1 MKALVI
7 GATGLLGQAIV
18 RVGCVRG
25 IEIVEMARSS
35 TEWLVD
41 VTESDQLLKSIE
53 AIRPDVV
60 VNCAAIVNLAE
71 CEREPGMAYQVN
83 ARPAS
88 IIAEASKR
96 IGFIPVY
103 ISTDHYY
110 QGDGNG
116 AVAHDEHAPITLLNE
131 YARTKYVGEAFT
143 SLVSNGLVLRTNIV
157 GHRGRKNA
165 PTFAEWAISAL
176 IQREQL
182 TLFDDVYTSSIHVD
196 AFASAMFDLVQKEA
210 AGVYNLASSEVSS
223 KQAFMLMLAEQMGID
238 LDWATTGS
246 GKSLKPLRA
255 DSMGLAIGK
264 AEALLGYR
272 LPGLAETVSKLVEEW
287 RNSKP
292 AQ

>member
-1 MKALVI
+1 MKFLVI

-18 RVGCVRG
+18 RIGRARG
-25 IEIVEMARSS
+25 IEIVGMARSGA
-35 TEWLVD
+35 EWLVD
-41 VTESDQLLKSIE
+41 VTEPDQLLESIE

-60 VNCAAIVNLAE
+60 VNCVAIVNLAE

-96 IGFIPVY
+96 VGFIPVY

-110 QGDGNG
+110 QGNG

-157 GHRGRKNA
+157 GHRGRKDA
-165 PTFAEWAISAL
+165 PTFAEWAICAL
-176 IQREQL
+176 TQREQL

-223 KQAFMLMLAEQMGID
+223 KQAFMFMLAEQMGID
-238 LDWATTGS
+238 IDWAAIGS

-264 AEALLGYR
+264 AEALLGYQ